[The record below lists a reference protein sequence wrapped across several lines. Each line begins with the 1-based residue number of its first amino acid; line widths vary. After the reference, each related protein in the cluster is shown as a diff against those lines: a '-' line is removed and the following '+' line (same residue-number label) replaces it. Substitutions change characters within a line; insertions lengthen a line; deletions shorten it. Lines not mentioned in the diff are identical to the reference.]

1 MIFLVYLVQIEFVFY
16 KLNFVI
22 FYIQEKVDKWIED
35 NVYSFEVRMQKLEE
49 VLVYDRKII
58 EFSLQKIDLVYIK

>member
-35 NVYSFEVRMQKLEE
+35 NVYSFEVCMQKLEE

-58 EFSLQKIDLVYIK
+58 LDFQVVRYGL